1 MQSSMQ
7 LAIQGMTC
15 SSCAGRIEKALLKV
29 QSVEQASV
37 NLATETVTVEGNPS
51 VNELVKA
58 ITEAG
63 YQVSTETRQ
72 YQVTG
77 MTCASCAGRV
87 EKALLNVAGVI
98 TANVNLATEQVN
110 ITLLSKMSEASL
122 NEKVLSE
129 AVKNA
134 GYQLDSQQSLAEQA
148 ETHNHALPFLR
159 SDNWPVI
166 GASLLTLPLVLPML
180 GMLFGINWVMPSLWQ
195 WLLAT
200 PVQFYFGARFYRAGF
215 NALKAG
221 TSNMDLLVAIG
232 TSAAYGLSLY
242 LWYSF
247 DGEHGAPHLYFESSA
262 AVLTLVLLGKR
273 LEQRAKRHT
282 TDALRAL
289 ESLKPTT
296 ANVWRN

>member
-7 LAIQGMTC
+7 LAVQGMTC

-37 NLATETVTVEGNPS
+37 NLATETVTVEGNAG

-58 ITEAG
+58 ITGAG
-63 YQVSTETRQ
+63 YHVSTETRQ

-87 EKALLNVAGVI
+87 EKALLNVDGVI

-110 ITLLSKMSEASL
+110 ITQLSKMSESSL

-129 AVKNA
+129 ALKNA

-148 ETHNHALPFLR
+148 ETHNHALAFFR

-166 GASLLTLPLVLPML
+166 GV
-180 GMLFGINWVMPSLWQ
+180 
-195 WLLAT
+195 
-200 PVQFYFGARFYRAGF
+200 
-215 NALKAG
+215 
-221 TSNMDLLVAIG
+221 
-232 TSAAYGLSLY
+232 
-242 LWYSF
+242 
-247 DGEHGAPHLYFESSA
+247 
-262 AVLTLVLLGKR
+262 
-273 LEQRAKRHT
+273 
-282 TDALRAL
+282 TDAGYV
-289 ESLKPTT
+289 
-296 ANVWRN
+296 VWYQLGDAFSMAMVIGNTGTILFWRTLLSCWF